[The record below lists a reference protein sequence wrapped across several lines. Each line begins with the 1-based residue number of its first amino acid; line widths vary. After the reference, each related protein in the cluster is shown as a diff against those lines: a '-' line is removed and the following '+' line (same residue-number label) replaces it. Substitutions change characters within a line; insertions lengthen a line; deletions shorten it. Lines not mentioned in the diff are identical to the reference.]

1 MIFRNKHFD
10 IALLSSL
17 VGMLFIFACKY
28 EYVKEDPVCFE
39 RDVQPI
45 IVSNCTQSGC
55 HNAIDREKGR
65 DYSTYDGILRDV
77 KAGNYQRSKLYEVLV
92 LSGGEEAMPPKP
104 YNRLSTDQIRIIA
117 SWIEEGATND
127 TCSVSTCDT
136 TGVMS
141 YASRIKPILQ
151 NNCNGCHGGTA
162 QSGAG
167 IILSDYNN
175 VKTSV
180 DNGTLLGSIEQ
191 LSGYSAMPK
200 GGNKMSNC
208 NIAVIRKWIA
218 AGAPNN

>member
-1 MIFRNKHFD
+1 MIFRNKHFK

-17 VGMLFIFACKY
+17 VGILFIFACKY

-45 IVSNCTQSGC
+45 IISNCTQSGC
-55 HNAIDREKGR
+55 HNTNDRQSGR
-65 DYSTYDGILRDV
+65 DYSTYDGIMRDV
-77 KAGNYQRSKLYEVLV
+77 KAGNYQSSSLYNIIF
-92 LSGGEEAMPPKP
+92 SPIGSPSMPPKP
-104 YNRLSTDQIRIIA
+104 YSSLSTDQVHIIA

-141 YASRIKPILQ
+141 YAARVKPILQ

-191 LSGYSAMPK
+191 LGGYSAMPK
-200 GGNKMSNC
+200 GGNKMSSC